1 MFGVLKYFAS
11 RGGLRGED
19 GSARQTGIRGET
31 FAYWFLRQQG
41 YVLVR
46 RNYRVPNRH
55 GEIDLIGWDGGV
67 LAFVE
72 VKTRTTAGPVAVEAA
87 VDADKRAELVAM
99 ARDYLRQRRL
109 ADVSYRFDLVAI
121 EALPGQAPQ
130 VRLHKGAFGP
140 PATRRTK
147 N

>member
-1 MFGVLKYFAS
+1 MFGALKYFAS
-11 RGGLRGED
+11 RSGLRGED
-19 GSARQTGIRGET
+19 GSARQTGICGET

-72 VKTRTTAGPVAVEAA
+72 VKTRTTAGPVAAEAA

-99 ARDYLRQRRL
+99 ARDYLRRRRL
-109 ADVSYRFDLVAI
+109 ADVSYRFDLVAV

-130 VRLHKGAFGP
+130 VRLHKGFFGP
-140 PATRRTK
+140 PATRSPK